1 MNKRMLYIKGNFKNF
16 ICYIGISLLA
26 LIIIISSTII
36 YNNNVISSADGAT
49 TSLNRFYL
57 EEIAKR
63 NVHEI
68 TTALDNNIKYSKRA
82 INEIKESDLE
92 SKESLNSYLAMIEKL
107 YDLDFFAVYDN
118 EGEIYTLNNTILNVS
133 NEYYLKKINDNLKL
147 YITQI
152 SESRALV
159 LIVSKMDELS
169 FQNKKLVSY
178 ISGIDIENIVS
189 SLVSYNDKN
198 KVICSLFNSS
208 DGTCIVET
216 EGSIEEGKS
225 LFQLMD
231 DAFFSD
237 EFTKE
242 EFLND
247 WNNFNEG
254 YTYYKG
260 PLGYTYLYYMP
271 VPNTNWM
278 FTIRLRE
285 SVINEQITDY
295 NKNMLIS
302 TQIQLSIVLACMAIL
317 FILAIIQ
324 TFKIQKEI
332 HNRKSEKELFDQKTL
347 AHLEQLKLKEILLE
361 EEKKNNR
368 QASILQILSNEYS
381 SVFYVDIIDD
391 IAIPI
396 RLSEFSVFKTGLEIN
411 KPYPFK
417 EYYSKYINS
426 LVYESDI
433 DNVLVFSDIN
443 YLRKILKDTNMY
455 TYLHKINQNGK
466 ELYTHL
472 RIAKVE
478 DDENFRHIIFGFAIV
493 DDYIRKEQKTQLALE
508 EALEKAK
515 NANLAKTTFLNNM
528 SHDIRTPINAII
540 GFTNLALKEEV
551 SLDIRYYLEKISKS
565 SDYLLTLINEVLDLS
580 RIESGKATIN
590 LNKTNLNNLVNT
602 VSDIITGYI
611 SEKNLNFNVKKI
623 KIIYPIV
630 LADDLK
636 IRDIL
641 VNILSNA
648 VKYTDS
654 LGYINFTIDTQ
665 LINEGSELVIF
676 KIEDNG
682 IGMSEEF
689 LSHIFD
695 EYSQEYAVVQS
706 NFKSTGL
713 GMSIAKRYIELMGG
727 SIDVYSKKG
736 IGTKFTVAIPLKL
749 ANLEIN
755 NDKVISYNKDGL
767 KGINILIAEDNDLN
781 YEIVMLQLEEYE
793 LNIIRAKDG
802 NEVLEIFKNSNEGY
816 FDIILMDVMMPK
828 INGYMA
834 TKLIRELNRKDS
846 KEIPIIAMT
855 ANAFK
860 EDIEEA
866 LKSGMNAH
874 ISKPLKIEEVI
885 ITILKYINK

>member
-1 MNKRMLYIKGNFKNF
+1 M
-16 ICYIGISLLA
+16 
-26 LIIIISSTII
+26 
-36 YNNNVISSADGAT
+36 
-49 TSLNRFYL
+49 
-57 EEIAKR
+57 
-63 NVHEI
+63 
-68 TTALDNNIKYSKRA
+68 
-82 INEIKESDLE
+82 
-92 SKESLNSYLAMIEKL
+92 
-107 YDLDFFAVYDN
+107 
-118 EGEIYTLNNTILNVS
+118 
-133 NEYYLKKINDNLKL
+133 
-147 YITQI
+147 
-152 SESRALV
+152 
-159 LIVSKMDELS
+159 
-169 FQNKKLVSY
+169 
-178 ISGIDIENIVS
+178 
-189 SLVSYNDKN
+189 
-198 KVICSLFNSS
+198 
-208 DGTCIVET
+208 
-216 EGSIEEGKS
+216 
-225 LFQLMD
+225 
-231 DAFFSD
+231 
-237 EFTKE
+237 
-242 EFLND
+242 
-247 WNNFNEG
+247 
-254 YTYYKG
+254 
-260 PLGYTYLYYMP
+260 
-271 VPNTNWM
+271 
-278 FTIRLRE
+278 
-285 SVINEQITDY
+285 
-295 NKNMLIS
+295 S
-302 TQIQLSIVLACMAIL
+302 TQQLPAQV
-317 FILAIIQ
+317 
-324 TFKIQKEI
+324 
-332 HNRKSEKELFDQKTL
+332 
-347 AHLEQLKLKEILLE
+347 
-361 EEKKNNR
+361 
-368 QASILQILSNEYS
+368 
-381 SVFYVDIIDD
+381 
-391 IAIPI
+391 
-396 RLSEFSVFKTGLEIN
+396 
-411 KPYPFK
+411 
-417 EYYSKYINS
+417 
-426 LVYESDI
+426 
-433 DNVLVFSDIN
+433 
-443 YLRKILKDTNMY
+443 
-455 TYLHKINQNGK
+455 
-466 ELYTHL
+466 
-472 RIAKVE
+472 
-478 DDENFRHIIFGFAIV
+478 
-493 DDYIRKEQKTQLALE
+493 
-508 EALEKAK
+508 
-515 NANLAKTTFLNNM
+515 
-528 SHDIRTPINAII
+528 
-540 GFTNLALKEEV
+540 
-551 SLDIRYYLEKISKS
+551 
-565 SDYLLTLINEVLDLS
+565 
-580 RIESGKATIN
+580 
-590 LNKTNLNNLVNT
+590 
-602 VSDIITGYI
+602 
-611 SEKNLNFNVKKI
+611 I

-665 LINEGSELVIF
+665 LLNEGSELVTF

-755 NDKVISYNKDGL
+755 NDKVISYNKDDL

>member
-147 YITQI
+147 YITQT

-159 LIVSKMDELS
+159 LIVSKMDELL

-231 DAFFSD
+231 DAFFAD

-332 HNRKSEKELFDQKTL
+332 YNRKSEKELFDQKTL
-347 AHLEQLKLKEILLE
+347 AHLEQLKLKEKLLE

-411 KPYPFK
+411 KTIHDFGVTISWEQKGGNIRNHPLLKMLEKRIHFSETKLGLEPSPDIWETYFIPYVG
-417 EYYSKYINS
+417 NS
-426 LVYESDI
+426 
-433 DNVLVFSDIN
+433 
-443 YLRKILKDTNMY
+443 
-455 TYLHKINQNGK
+455 
-466 ELYTHL
+466 
-472 RIAKVE
+472 
-478 DDENFRHIIFGFAIV
+478 
-493 DDYIRKEQKTQLALE
+493 RKEVQ
-508 EALEKAK
+508 
-515 NANLAKTTFLNNM
+515 NY
-528 SHDIRTPINAII
+528 I
-540 GFTNLALKEEV
+540 
-551 SLDIRYYLEKISKS
+551 LDQTWYKPR
-565 SDYLLTLINEVLDLS
+565 
-580 RIESGKATIN
+580 
-590 LNKTNLNNLVNT
+590 
-602 VSDIITGYI
+602 DIIRLFTVIQRINGN
-611 SEKNLNFNVKKI
+611 KN
-623 KIIYPIV
+623 II
-630 LADDLK
+630 DQEC
-636 IRDIL
+636 
-641 VNILSNA
+641 
-648 VKYTDS
+648 
-654 LGYINFTIDTQ
+654 FDTSRKPYA
-665 LINEGSELVIF
+665 EESWTEF
-676 KIEDNG
+676 
-682 IGMSEEF
+682 EEF
-689 LSHIFD
+689 LTVK
-695 EYSQEYAVVQS
+695 YSDKEVEGIK
-706 NFKSTGL
+706 KSLTGIQL
-713 GMSIAKRYIELMGG
+713 PFSVSDFQHHLNN
-727 SIDVYSKKG
+727 KKG
-736 IGTKFTVAIPLKL
+736 F
-749 ANLEIN
+749 
-755 NDKVISYNKDGL
+755 
-767 KGINILIAEDNDLN
+767 
-781 YEIVMLQLEEYE
+781 
-793 LNIIRAKDG
+793 
-802 NEVLEIFKNSNEGY
+802 FEG
-816 FDIILMDVMMPK
+816 K
-828 INGYMA
+828 
-834 TKLIRELNRKDS
+834 R
-846 KEIPIIAMT
+846 
-855 ANAFK
+855 
-860 EDIEEA
+860 
-866 LKSGMNAH
+866 
-874 ISKPLKIEEVI
+874 
-885 ITILKYINK
+885 